1 MLTIPHSKTQTAIEY
16 CWRFRDAN
24 PDFHVFWI
32 YAGSIARFDADY
44 RRHARKLGLPCDP
57 TSIDNDEMRDRVK
70 DWLNENE
77 NWLMVVDNADRH
89 DDFFAT
95 EENDVDGTIQGALP
109 WPRARTAMVIYTS
122 RHDRVGAQLTDH
134 NCLRLGIMSESEGI
148 AMFRSLSGSTSQDEE
163 VLRLLEGVD
172 FLPLSIAHATAYLQY
187 TDVAIDVYLSHL
199 EASDEGL
206 LDMLGQDIDVRRR
219 DSRAPR
225 SVVKAWQVS
234 FDLLCRLNE
243 PAANLF
249 CLMACFDR
257 QSISTGLMYVACTL
271 DQHSLEG
278 KIRRLGINI
287 KLPVSQGDIWTAL
300 AELASLALIN
310 HVSERRKSSMHRY
323 VQAITIQHLVE
334 ESKLLAFSEL
344 SALCISAAVRDA
356 RFDDTIGRLGASY
369 GWVSS
374 LMKRLVHDH
383 SVFSLEDPHYQ
394 LVKDLILG
402 MELHITRSSRVNKER
417 VAISEQVLWLNEAA
431 LALLQS
437 PNDEELSLLEQI
449 LELSV
454 AVKSVIQPREA

>member
-1 MLTIPHSKTQTAIEY
+1 
-16 CWRFRDAN
+16 
-24 PDFHVFWI
+24 
-32 YAGSIARFDADY
+32 
-44 RRHARKLGLPCDP
+44 
-57 TSIDNDEMRDRVK
+57 MRDRVK

-95 EENDVDGTIQGALP
+95 EENDVGGTIQGALP
-109 WPRARTAMVIYTS
+109 WPRTRTAMVIYTS

-134 NCLRLGIMSESEGI
+134 NCLRLGIMSESEGV

-163 VLRLLEGVD
+163 VLRLLEAVD

-187 TDVAIDVYLSHL
+187 TNVAIDVYLSRL

-310 HVSERRKSSMHRY
+310 HVSERSKSSMHRY

-383 SVFSLEDPHYQ
+383 SVFSPEDPHCQ
-394 LVKDLILG
+394 LVKDLIVG
-402 MELHITRSSRVNKER
+402 MALHITRSSRLNKER
-417 VAISEQVLWLNEAA
+417 VAISEKVLWLNEAA
-431 LALLQS
+431 LALIQS
-437 PNDEELSLLEQI
+437 PNDEELALLEQI
-449 LELSV
+449 LELSE
-454 AVKSVIQPREA
+454 AVNSVIQPREA